1 MTGGFFAVVMNVTVM
16 RGTIGDSV
24 VDAHGV
30 AVSVLE
36 LNKGF
41 EGFDLVSGQ

>member
-1 MTGGFFAVVMNVTVM
+1 VTVI

-30 AVSVLE
+30 AVPVLE

-41 EGFDLVSGQ
+41 EGYESVSGQ